1 MAGRRKNSGGALK
14 YIILIVMLGIVLIG
28 VFLVLNRNKGKQ
40 QSDEENMLL
49 SRVQEIT
56 TMNLDA
62 RYPPT
67 ERDAVSFFG
76 RCMQVLYNEEVT
88 DPDIDAVAEQLLKIY
103 DDELIGNQA
112 NYPMQLHRE
121 VKNMKTDGYTIQNYV
136 VVDKNR
142 VQSFKDEKTWFFAC
156 CRVSLNKFSFFT
168 SLLSSPGLRACA
180 EFRIVLKAY
189 PQVGGAVLI
198 LGRLASLHRHRLHV
212 ALSRQR

>member
-142 VQSFKDEKTWFFAC
+142 VQSFKDENGNECAGVECTFSIRNGTQLQPVIYVFI
-156 CRVSLNKFSFFT
+156 CRKDASTGQWK
-168 SLLSSPGLRACA
+168 
-180 EFRIVLKAY
+180 IVGWQPKEDQSVNLF
-189 PQVGGAVLI
+189 GW
-198 LGRLASLHRHRLHV
+198 
-212 ALSRQR
+212 

>member
-142 VQSFKDEKTWFFAC
+142 VQPFKDENGNECAGVECTFSIRNGTQLQSVIYVFI
-156 CRVSLNKFSFFT
+156 CRKDASTGRWK
-168 SLLSSPGLRACA
+168 
-180 EFRIVLKAY
+180 IVGWQPKEDQSVNLF
-189 PQVGGAVLI
+189 GW
-198 LGRLASLHRHRLHV
+198 
-212 ALSRQR
+212 